1 MPKLKEKTKPKGI
14 SKVHI
19 NPKTKKKEY
28 KCSYRFMGLDGKVHQ
43 SDTPWCETPE
53 EAFKAKAAAIR
64 LHEEELK
71 TREKKKEANK
81 RIPVFPESLSAESA
95 FNHDRMF
102 FGDFIRRFL
111 FRNIQFQYTIL
122 ILRSDV
128 CFGDILADIE
138 TSLHHS

>member
-1 MPKLKEKTKPKGI
+1 MHNDKHQGKEDRQN
-14 SKVHI
+14 V
-19 NPKTKKKEY
+19 
-28 KCSYRFMGLDGKVHQ
+28 GLLFDIRERNKRRY
-43 SDTPWCETPE
+43 
-53 EAFKAKAAAIR
+53 AFCIFQ
-64 LHEEELK
+64 
-71 TREKKKEANK
+71 NK

-102 FGDFIRRFL
+102 FGDFIHRFL

-122 ILRSDV
+122 KLRSDV